1 MRSTPLIAI
10 CLLTFPGPLAAQGGW
25 TLSLERGFT
34 TYSEAVHD
42 TSTPPVRL
50 IPWHLGTY
58 SVRVSHD
65 GGRSGFS
72 VALTVAN
79 GQMGATVGDV
89 AILPGSGLLLLE
101 AAPEL
106 RVRISAASSAAVRP
120 GNGAIPLSLPGMS
133 TVAKTTPSCCHR
145 AFSTNSP
152 PWLISGIGCAPRLRL
167 GFAKKICR
175 IRARRS
181 SGAYPPE
188 PPSQQSV
195 HSLSPG
201 V

>member
-106 RVRISAASSAAVRP
+106 RVRISAASSGARLIGHAGPILDIWAPQGDDVRTAY
-120 GNGAIPLSLPGMS
+120 GGM
-133 TVAKTTPSCCHR
+133 A
-145 AFSTNSP
+145 
-152 PWLISGIGCAPRLRL
+152 
-167 GFAKKICR
+167 
-175 IRARRS
+175 
-181 SGAYPPE
+181 
-188 PPSQQSV
+188 
-195 HSLSPG
+195 
-201 V
+201 